1 MKAGGSISIWFF
13 IGVSLLFN
21 GVLILA
27 AGIYQYLQPPETP
40 TVLFN
45 LHAGVWWGARQR
57 GRVDARH
64 LPPVASCAAQ
74 CADSVLAELKA
85 GAMR

>member
-45 LHAGVWWGARQR
+45 LHAGIWWGAILTLLGGIYCLLYRPSRMKTQ
-57 GRVDARH
+57 
-64 LPPVASCAAQ
+64 
-74 CADSVLAELKA
+74 
-85 GAMR
+85 

>member
-27 AGIYQYLQPPETP
+27 AGIYQYLQPPDTP

-45 LHAGVWWGARQR
+45 LHAGIWWGAI
-57 GRVDARH
+57 
-64 LPPVASCAAQ
+64 LT
-74 CADSVLAELKA
+74 LL
-85 GAMR
+85 GAVYCLLYRPSRMKT

>member
-45 LHAGVWWGARQR
+45 LHAGIWWGA
-57 GRVDARH
+57 
-64 LPPVASCAAQ
+64 L
-74 CADSVLAELKA
+74 LTIL
-85 GAMR
+85 GAIYCLLYRPSRTKTQ

>member
-21 GVLILA
+21 GVLIFA

-45 LHAGVWWGARQR
+45 LHAGIWWGA
-57 GRVDARH
+57 
-64 LPPVASCAAQ
+64 L
-74 CADSVLAELKA
+74 LAIL
-85 GAMR
+85 GAMYCLLSRPSRMKT

>member
-45 LHAGVWWGARQR
+45 LHTGIWWGA
-57 GRVDARH
+57 
-64 LPPVASCAAQ
+64 L
-74 CADSVLAELKA
+74 LTIL
-85 GAMR
+85 GAIYCILYRPSRMKTQ

>member
-45 LHAGVWWGARQR
+45 LHAGIWWGALL
-57 GRVDARH
+57 G
-64 LPPVASCAAQ
+64 
-74 CADSVLAELKA
+74 VL
-85 GAMR
+85 GAIYCLLYRPSRMKT

>member
-21 GVLILA
+21 GVLIFA

-45 LHAGVWWGARQR
+45 LHAGIWWGA
-57 GRVDARH
+57 
-64 LPPVASCAAQ
+64 L
-74 CADSVLAELKA
+74 LAIL
-85 GAMR
+85 GAIYSLLYRPSRMKT

>member
-27 AGIYQYLQPPETP
+27 AGIYQYVQPPETP

-45 LHAGVWWGARQR
+45 LHAGIWWGAILTLLGAFYCLLYRPSR
-57 GRVDARH
+57 MK
-64 LPPVASCAAQ
+64 AQ
-74 CADSVLAELKA
+74 
-85 GAMR
+85 

>member
-45 LHAGVWWGARQR
+45 LHAGIWWGALLAVLGAIYCLLFR
-57 GRVDARH
+57 A
-64 LPPVASCAAQ
+64 PAA
-74 CADSVLAELKA
+74 
-85 GAMR
+85 

>member
-27 AGIYQYLQPPETP
+27 AGIYQYLRPPDAR

-45 LHAGVWWGARQR
+45 LHAGIWWGAI
-57 GRVDARH
+57 
-64 LPPVASCAAQ
+64 LTI
-74 CADSVLAELKA
+74 L
-85 GAMR
+85 GAIYCLLYRPSRMKPQ

>member
-21 GVLILA
+21 GVLIFA

-45 LHAGVWWGARQR
+45 LHAGIWWGA
-57 GRVDARH
+57 
-64 LPPVASCAAQ
+64 L
-74 CADSVLAELKA
+74 LAIL
-85 GAMR
+85 GAIYCLLYRPSRTKT

>member
-45 LHAGVWWGARQR
+45 LHAGIWWGAI
-57 GRVDARH
+57 
-64 LPPVASCAAQ
+64 LT
-74 CADSVLAELKA
+74 LL
-85 GAMR
+85 GAIYCLLYRPSRMKTQ

>member
-45 LHAGVWWGARQR
+45 LHAGIWWGA
-57 GRVDARH
+57 
-64 LPPVASCAAQ
+64 L
-74 CADSVLAELKA
+74 LTIL
-85 GAMR
+85 GAIYCILYRPSRMKTQ

>member
-27 AGIYQYLQPPETP
+27 AGIYQYVQPPETP

-45 LHAGVWWGARQR
+45 LHAGIWWGAILTLLGAIYCLLYRPSR
-57 GRVDARH
+57 MK
-64 LPPVASCAAQ
+64 AQ
-74 CADSVLAELKA
+74 
-85 GAMR
+85 

>member
-40 TVLFN
+40 TVLFS
-45 LHAGVWWGARQR
+45 LHAGIWWGALLAIL
-57 GRVDARH
+57 GVIY
-64 LPPVASCAAQ
+64 C
-74 CADSVLAELKA
+74 VLYRPSRMKTQ
-85 GAMR
+85 

>member
-45 LHAGVWWGARQR
+45 LHAGIWWGA
-57 GRVDARH
+57 
-64 LPPVASCAAQ
+64 L
-74 CADSVLAELKA
+74 LAILGTIYCLLYRPSRMKT
-85 GAMR
+85 

>member
-45 LHAGVWWGARQR
+45 LHAGIWWGA
-57 GRVDARH
+57 
-64 LPPVASCAAQ
+64 LLSI
-74 CADSVLAELKA
+74 L
-85 GAMR
+85 GAIYCLLYRPSRTKTQ